1 LQAPAVVHIYGSPLN
16 QLSPLVAVATLTVFA
31 ALSQAGA
38 QATASSRGDI
48 HGLVVNGASQ
58 LPISNAEVD
67 VMIGSDSLRAS
78 HEVTSADG
86 RFKADGLPPGRYRVR
101 IRALGYSPKVLPS
114 VVIPPS
120 SLTTDVGTVVL
131 TALALELQH
140 VVVRDQKQDVELAP
154 DRNTYVVRDMPTTRG
169 GSAIDVLRTVPSV
182 DVDIDNIVSLRGN
195 SGVVLQI
202 NGRPSPLKPAQL
214 GNYLAQLP
222 ADIVDKVE
230 VVPNPSAKDDPEGV
244 AGIIN
249 IVLKKETDAGTSGG
263 LTVSGGTTGRADLGG
278 NVGYQHGPLA
288 LYGSYGFMRDS
299 RPRSDSIY
307 RVNLFTA
314 PLTYLDERGIRTQ
327 IPLAHTVTGSAEY
340 ALGEKDQLSADLN
353 YSTRSEAET
362 NTILYRD
369 LNAARALT
377 GLSERVIKGT
387 NHEFNFEST
396 LGYKHGF
403 AEKGHKLSAEA
414 GMVRAREGGPTSLE
428 ARDFALSGS
437 VADISA
443 IESATGYEHPDENS
457 LKLDY
462 SRPLS
467 AALKFDAGYKGSL
480 QTFQVTQDTRVFDQA
495 KNQFVPDTTRIS
507 DFTYDQNVN
516 AVYAI
521 LNGQAGSFVMQG
533 GVRAERAT
541 TQFHLNTKSAT
552 YDNNYNSLFPSALVA
567 YNIDESR
574 QMKLSYS
581 TRIRR
586 PDDTDQIDPTLHYQ
600 DPLNIQRGNPN
611 LKPEYTR
618 ALEFGYQQ
626 TRDKMTM
633 QLTPFYRHTI
643 DAIRRLPTI
652 DSAGVATRT
661 FANIATSDAYGADAT
676 VALNGGPVTG
686 FVGASAFR
694 QVSDAANLD
703 PSLSA
708 RTFGWTARTNAS
720 LRVSPTFDVQT
731 LLFYRAPMTVEQ
743 GRSGSN
749 LRFSMAARRKLMSDQ
764 LSLTLRLTD
773 PFNMSTERFTT
784 TDPRFYQV
792 SDRHRSIRGLLLSV
806 NWMFG
811 KPTRDHKG
819 DQIDSGDNGPP

>member
-1 LQAPAVVHIYGSPLN
+1 MNRPNYI
-16 QLSPLVAVATLTVFA
+16 VAAATLFVFYA
-31 ALSQAGA
+31 IAHVDA
-38 QATASSRGDI
+38 QVTASSRGDI
-48 HGLVVNGASQ
+48 HGLVVNAGTRS
-58 LPISNAEVD
+58 PINNAEVD
-67 VMIGSDSLRAS
+67 VMIGSDSARAS
-78 HEVTSADG
+78 HEMTSADG
-86 RFKADGLPPGRYRVR
+86 RFKADGLPPGRYRLR

-114 VVIPPS
+114 VVIPAA
-120 SLTTDVGTVVL
+120 SLSADIGTIAL
-131 TALALELQH
+131 SALALELQH
-140 VVVRDQKQDVELAP
+140 VVVRDQKQAVELSP

-222 ADIVDKVE
+222 ADMVDKVE

-263 LTVSGGTTGRADLGG
+263 LTVSGGTTGRADVGG

-288 LYGSYGFMRDS
+288 LYGSYGFLRDN

-307 RVNLFTA
+307 RENLYTA

-327 IPLAHTVTGSAEY
+327 IPLAHTLTGSAEY
-340 ALGEKDQLSADLN
+340 ALGEKDQVSADLN
-353 YSTRSEAET
+353 YSTRSEQET

-369 LNAARALT
+369 LNAARVLT
-377 GLSERVIKGT
+377 GLSDRVIKGT
-387 NHEFNFEST
+387 NHEFNLESS
-396 LGYKHGF
+396 LGYKHAF
-403 AEKGHKLSAEA
+403 AKKGHRLSAEA
-414 GMVRAREGGPTSLE
+414 GMVRAREGGPTTLE
-428 ARDFALSGS
+428 AHDFALNGTLT
-437 VADISA
+437 DISA
-443 IESATGYEHPDENS
+443 IESATGYEHPNENS

-467 AALKFDAGYKGSL
+467 SVLKLETGYKGSL
-480 QTFQVTQDTRVFDQA
+480 QTFHITQDTRVFDQA
-495 KNQFVPDTTRIS
+495 SSAFFPDTTRIS

-521 LNGQAGSFVMQG
+521 LNGQRGSFVMQG

-541 TQFHLNTKSAT
+541 TQFRLNMNSAT
-552 YDNNYNSLFPSALVA
+552 YDNNYKSLFPSALVA
-567 YNIDESR
+567 YNIDESS
-574 QMKLSYS
+574 QVKLSYS

-611 LKPEYTR
+611 LQPEYTR
-618 ALEFGYQQ
+618 ALELGLQKS
-626 TRDKMTM
+626 RDKMTM
-633 QLTPFYRHTI
+633 QVTPFFRHTI
-643 DAIRRLPTI
+643 NAIRRISTI
-652 DSAGVATRT
+652 DSTGVATRT
-661 FANIATSDAYGADAT
+661 FANIATSNAYGADAT
-676 VALNGGPVTG
+676 VALTGGPLTG
-686 FVGASAFR
+686 FTGASAFR
-694 QVSDAANLD
+694 QVSDAGNLD

-708 RTFGWTARTNAS
+708 RTFGWSARMNAS

-749 LRFSMAARRKLMSDQ
+749 LRFSMAARRKLMSSQ

-792 SDRHRSIRGLLLSV
+792 SDRHRSIRGVLLSV

-811 KPTRDHKG
+811 KPSKDREG